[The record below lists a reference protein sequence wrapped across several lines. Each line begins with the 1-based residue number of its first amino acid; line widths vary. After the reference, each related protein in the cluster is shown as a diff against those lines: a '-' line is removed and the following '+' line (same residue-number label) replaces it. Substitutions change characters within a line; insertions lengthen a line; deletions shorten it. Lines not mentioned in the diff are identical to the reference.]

1 MAVYA
6 DVITRD
12 MILDDSFRITKGKA
26 LWEAQAGA
34 SSLEDNLG
42 LLRLDCSPEA
52 YLEQLRIYI
61 QKMSSDVIRDRG
73 RLGLFKEAT
82 KYVANDVKNNPSAFS
97 FLAGESNNT
106 DGMII
111 LKRNDPGNEDRYKY
125 LYFSDGLVEVG

>member
-1 MAVYA
+1 M
-6 DVITRD
+6 
-12 MILDDSFRITKGKA
+12 
-26 LWEAQAGA
+26 
-34 SSLEDNLG
+34 
-42 LLRLDCSPEA
+42 RLDYSPQA

-82 KYVANDVKNNPSAFS
+82 KYVAYDVKNNPSAFS
-97 FLAGESNNT
+97 FLAGESNST

-111 LKRNDPGNEDRYKY
+111 LRRNDPVNEDGCKY